1 MTTAVLPML
10 VIAAILGRAQDP
22 APPKN
27 TTTYVVV
34 VNAKNAATETGDAA
48 KAVVKKLFLKDL
60 TQWPDGAEAK
70 PYRRPDKSGAH
81 DAFQQLVLGMSDA
94 ELARHWLRVKNQDGT
109 TPPKEVDSDRMVLKY
124 VARYPGAFGIVP
136 KDAVKGV
143 EGVRVLIEL

>member
-1 MTTAVLPML
+1 MTPSALPML
-10 VIAAILGRAQDP
+10 VIAAVLGHSQDP
-22 APPKN
+22 TPPKN
-27 TTTYVVV
+27 KITYVVV
-34 VNAKNAATETGDAA
+34 VNASNAATETGDAA
-48 KAVVKKLFLKDL
+48 KAVVRKLFLKDL
-60 TQWPDGAEAK
+60 TQWPDGTEAK
-70 PYRRPDKSGAH
+70 PYRRPDKSGAQG
-81 DAFQQLVLGMSDA
+81 AFQQGVLAMTDA